1 MKIEYE
7 ARPDKHPIGS
17 LTCLGS
23 LVTSLTSLK
32 PTNGRKI
39 SGWRSEGPIAI
50 KIREEGKQM
59 QFKNTNV

>member
-39 SGWRSEGPIAI
+39 SGWKSEGPTAI
-50 KIREEGKQM
+50 KI
-59 QFKNTNV
+59 N